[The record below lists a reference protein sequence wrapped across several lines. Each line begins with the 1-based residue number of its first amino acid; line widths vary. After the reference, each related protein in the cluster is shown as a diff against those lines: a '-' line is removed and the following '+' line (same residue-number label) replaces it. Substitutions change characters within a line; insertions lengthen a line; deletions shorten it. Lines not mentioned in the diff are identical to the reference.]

1 MFDVDKLFI
10 AMKSYTDGVYDDF
23 TKEQRKK
30 IIDIYNDKT
39 IKNKARAITEFL
51 RTVNPNAIQNR
62 LLDDYL
68 DIITDVRNFDN
79 ARASIDTITAKIQT
93 ELLPLLQTQSTTYRD
108 SGYELT
114 PTYQLRRKMEFTTG
128 KSGIGPFAL
137 NITNMALTQFVKLTM
152 RYMEYRHLILE
163 TCTK

>member
-23 TKEQRKK
+23 TEKERKK

-93 ELLPLLQTQSTTYRD
+93 ELLPLL
-108 SGYELT
+108 
-114 PTYQLRRKMEFTTG
+114 
-128 KSGIGPFAL
+128 
-137 NITNMALTQFVKLTM
+137 
-152 RYMEYRHLILE
+152 
-163 TCTK
+163 